1 MPIANSQWYTTSLTP
16 INSTPT
22 SDKDNP
28 ICNSAPVTNIPTPV
42 FELTEEVRKV
52 LTLTFKSVSFSLAFS
67 YIFALLGRNVHYR
80 VTLIY
85 VDLHNNLPMF
95 VHGIRF

>member
-1 MPIANSQWYTTSLTP
+1 MSLPTASSQWYATPLTP

-28 ICNSAPVTNIPTPV
+28 ICTSAPASTATTTPV

-52 LTLTFKSVSFSLAFS
+52 LTFTFKSVSFSLAFS
-67 YIFALLGRNVHYR
+67 SYTFLFRPLLLGPILY
-80 VTLIY
+80 T
-85 VDLHNNLPMF
+85 
-95 VHGIRF
+95 